1 MSTKHRTVTGY
12 SNGMQFFRLLTPQQ
26 TRLADK
32 LPDPAPMSAA
42 VSGAAA
48 TTTTTKPTETET
60 EQPSCIILR

>member
-26 TRLADK
+26 TRLANK
-32 LPDPAPMSAA
+32 LPEPVPSSAA
-42 VSGAAA
+42 VSGAE
-48 TTTTTKPTETET
+48 TTTTKPTETET

>member
-42 VSGAAA
+42 VSGAA
-48 TTTTTKPTETET
+48 TTTTKPTETET
-60 EQPSCIILR
+60 EQQSCIILR